1 MSDARIADLKGVEG
15 LPRHIAIIMD
25 GNGRWAEQRGLPRS
39 YGHKKGVETVRDIVR
54 LSGELGVE
62 YLTLFSF
69 SSENWSRPE
78 AEIKELFSLLRN
90 FIRRD
95 LAELH
100 ENGVRIRII
109 GSRDKVPDDVLKL
122 LDEAVGLTQSNK
134 GQTLVIAF
142 NYGARSEIVDAA
154 KMIAMQV
161 ASGELDLEA
170 IDENIVSENLYT
182 QGIPDPDL
190 LIRTSGEV
198 RVSNFLLWQCAYTE
212 MVFSDC
218 LWPDFDASEYAKCID
233 NYCNRTRRYG
243 GLAKGAVS

>member
-1 MSDARIADLKGVEG
+1 MSDASIAGLKGEMG
-15 LPRHIAIIMD
+15 LPRHVAIIMD

-39 YGHKKGVETVRDIVR
+39 YGHKKGVETVREIVR
-54 LSGELGVE
+54 LSGELGIE

-69 SSENWSRPE
+69 SSENWSRPQS
-78 AEIKELFSLLRN
+78 EITELFSLLRK

-100 ENGVRIRII
+100 ENAVRIQVI
-109 GSRDKVPDDVLKL
+109 GARERVPEDVLKL

-142 NYGARSEIVDAA
+142 NYGARAEIVESA
-154 KMIAMQV
+154 KKLASKI
-161 ASGELDLEA
+161 ASGELQSEN
-170 IDENIVSENLYT
+170 IDEDMFSQNLYT
-182 QGIPDPDL
+182 AGLPDPDL

-212 MVFSDC
+212 MVFTDC
-218 LWPDFDASEYAKCID
+218 LWPDFNAAEYANCIEK
-233 NYCNRTRRYG
+233 YCNRTRRYG